1 MLHSSDRCQK
11 AIPSLPVTAFR
22 RPKNLRDVLVHSST
36 HHTNNIG
43 FSPCLSPR
51 CKTCIHTHTTSSFKS
66 FTDGQTYKITQ
77 VPLTCNSNN
86 IIYLITY
93 QKCFKQYVGQ
103 TCQTLRSRFNHHRF
117 TIHNDRDTPV
127 AKHFNLIDHN
137 IQHLNIIAIDHFPH
151 SNTISRL
158 NKETFWIHTL
168 KTTEPQGL
176 NMNEQ
181 SSFPIHL
188 RQ

>member
-1 MLHSSDRCQK
+1 MY
-11 AIPSLPVTAFR
+11 T
-22 RPKNLRDVLVHSST
+22 
-36 HHTNNIG
+36 HTN
-43 FSPCLSPR
+43 
-51 CKTCIHTHTTSSFKS
+51 SSFKS
-66 FTDGQTYKITQ
+66 STDGQTYKITQ
-77 VPLTCNSNN
+77 GPLTCNSNN
-86 IIYLITY
+86 IIYLITC

-103 TCQTLRSRFNHHRF
+103 TCQTLRSRFYHHRF

-137 IQHLNIIAIDHFPH
+137 IQHLNIIAIDHLPH
-151 SNTISRL
+151 SDTISRL

-181 SSFPIHL
+181 SSFLIHL
-188 RQ
+188 RQSF